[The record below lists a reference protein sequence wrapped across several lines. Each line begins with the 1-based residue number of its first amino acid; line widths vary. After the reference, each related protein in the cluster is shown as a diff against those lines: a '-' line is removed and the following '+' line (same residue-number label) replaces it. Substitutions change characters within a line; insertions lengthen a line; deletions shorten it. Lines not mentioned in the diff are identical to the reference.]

1 MSQTLV
7 VTRLAV
13 RELWITF
20 RMLLLLA
27 VYVGVGAAVALV
39 PAPPTVTLGRLSIGL
54 GVAMVVGTAVAAEAI
69 ATERVLG
76 RAGWLVTRSIARGT
90 LLAGWFLALAALTLV
105 GVGAAGTLGWLAI
118 TAPLRPAEP
127 LAYVAVIT
135 SAAAQAL
142 VGVGAGLV
150 IGSILRP
157 LPASMVAVIV
167 AGLGVVGSHLL
178 LPDASLPLRVLA
190 DLADMER
197 PLTAGVRAT
206 GIGLGVAAAATVLA
220 RLALSRAEL

>member
-27 VYVGVGAAVALV
+27 VYVGVGAAVALL
-39 PAPPTVTLGRLSIGL
+39 PAPPGVTLERLAIGL
-54 GVAMVVGTAVAAEAI
+54 AAAMVVGTAVAAEAI

-105 GVGAAGTLGWLAI
+105 GVAAAGTLGWLAI
-118 TAPLRPAEP
+118 AAPLRPTEP
-127 LAYVAVIT
+127 IAYVAVIAG
-135 SAAAQAL
+135 AAAQAL

-157 LPASMVAVIV
+157 LPAAAVAVLVSGIGV
-167 AGLGVVGSHLL
+167 AGSQIL
-178 LPDASLPLRVLA
+178 LPEASLPLRVLA
-190 DLADMER
+190 DLADAER

-206 GIGLGVAAAATVLA
+206 GIGLGVAAATTVLA

>member
-1 MSQTLV
+1 MRQTLV

-27 VYVGVGAAVALV
+27 AYVGVGAAVALV
-39 PAPPTVTLGRLSIGL
+39 PAAPTATLGRLAIGL

-118 TAPLRPAEP
+118 AAPLRPAEP
-127 LAYVAVIT
+127 IAYVAVVA

-142 VGVGAGLV
+142 VGIGAGLV

-157 LPASMVAVIV
+157 LPAAIVAVVVSGI
-167 AGLGVVGSHLL
+167 GVVGSELL
-178 LPDASLPLRVLA
+178 LPDAWLPLRVLA
-190 DLADMER
+190 DLADAER
-197 PLTAGVRAT
+197 PLTAGLRAS
-206 GIGLGVAAAATVLA
+206 GIALGVAASATVLA